1 MSLLFTLLVLTCAF
15 VVDQVST
22 EEDKAVSYSG
32 YQVWRITTLS
42 KEEHQVVLKM
52 IEHFGLELWRWQES
66 QTINTPIDV
75 LVPPQSQIKVKQ
87 QLDQAN
93 ISFVVKVADLQED
106 INDENPNLNASSYN
120 TKAAHKMDWM
130 SYHRLDDI
138 YGYLNYLA
146 ETYPNLVQ
154 LINIGA
160 SYENRTLYVVRIS
173 NSSKPDTQPAV
184 WIDGGFHAREWITPA
199 LATYIIQQ
207 LVEEPA
213 NAKLLFNIDWYI
225 MPVVNPDGYEYSHVR
240 NRLWRRTRSNT
251 GSRRCQGVD
260 LNRNFDFKWGGPG
273 SSSNPCSDTF
283 KGSKAFSEPEAV
295 AYSKF
300 IKSKSNQI
308 KLYLSLHSYGQLIL
322 LPWGYAREYPSDYNE
337 TLALANLAASKFRA
351 FSYRVG
357 NTVDLLYRASGN
369 SADWAKSIGIK
380 YVYIVE
386 LPIRGFVLPASFIL
400 PVSKDFFPALDVLA
414 SKISTLNV

>member
-1 MSLLFTLLVLTCAF
+1 
-15 VVDQVST
+15 
-22 EEDKAVSYSG
+22 
-32 YQVWRITTLS
+32 
-42 KEEHQVVLKM
+42 
-52 IEHFGLELWRWQES
+52 
-66 QTINTPIDV
+66 
-75 LVPPQSQIKVKQ
+75 
-87 QLDQAN
+87 
-93 ISFVVKVADLQED
+93 
-106 INDENPNLNASSYN
+106 
-120 TKAAHKMDWM
+120 MDWM
-130 SYHRLDDI
+130 SYHRLDNI
-138 YGYLNYLA
+138 FGYLNYLA
-146 ETYPNLVQ
+146 ETYPSLVQ

-184 WIDGGFHAREWITPA
+184 WIDGVDHTRVGHI
-199 LATYIIQQ
+199 TYIIQQ

-225 MPVVNPDGYEYSHVR
+225 MPVVNPDGYEYSHVI
-240 NRLWRRTRSNT
+240 NRLWRRSRSNT

-260 LNRNFDFKWGGPG
+260 LNLGWSRIEHT
-273 SSSNPCSDTF
+273 SSNPSSETF

-308 KLYLSLHSYGQLIL
+308 KLYLSFHSYGQLIL

-357 NTVDLLYRASGN
+357 TTVDLLYRAAGN

-380 YVYIVE
+380 YMYTVE
-386 LPIRGFVLPASFIL
+386 LPIRGFVNLFLPRLGRLGFQNIH
-400 PVSKDFFPALDVLA
+400 
-414 SKISTLNV
+414 TEC